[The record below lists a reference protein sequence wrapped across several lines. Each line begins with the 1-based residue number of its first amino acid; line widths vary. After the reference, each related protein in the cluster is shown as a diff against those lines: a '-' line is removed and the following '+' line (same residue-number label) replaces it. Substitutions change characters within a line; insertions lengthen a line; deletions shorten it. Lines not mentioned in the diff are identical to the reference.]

1 MHKILKKISYFFQGI
16 LLFLLFLLL
25 RPLPL
30 NTSSKLLGSIARSI
44 GPKLGISK
52 KASNNLKK
60 IMPDK
65 SQKERTKIVKGMW
78 ENLGRVIGEYPHLK
92 KLVIKKKNSKI
103 IIKGKKNLF
112 LTKKK
117 KIPAIF
123 FSAHIANWEIAPM
136 TAIINNI
143 PVLTIFRKPN
153 NPFVNLLIKFSRPN
167 IPFAPKGTEGAKQ
180 LIRSLRKG
188 MSIGLIVD
196 QKMNDGIKVPFFKK
210 PAMTAPALAQLALK
224 VKTLIIPVQIE
235 RIKKTNFIIT
245 FHNPLKIKR
254 NGKQKTIIEIM
265 TEVNLLIEKWIRKN
279 PEQWFWLHKRW

>member
-1 MHKILKKISYFFQGI
+1 MHKILKKIIYLFQGI
-16 LLFLLFLLL
+16 LLSVLFLFL
-25 RPLPL
+25 RIIPL
-30 NTSSKLLGSIARSI
+30 NFSSHLLGTIAKII
-44 GPKLGISK
+44 GPKLSISK
-52 KASNNLKK
+52 KAFDNIKNV
-60 IMPDK
+60 MPEK
-65 SQKERTKIVKGMW
+65 NKKERIKIVQGMW

-136 TAIINNI
+136 AAIINNI

-153 NPFVNLLIKFSRPN
+153 NPFVNLLLKLSRPN
-167 IPFAPKGTEGAKQ
+167 IPFAPKGIEGAKQ

-245 FHNPLKIKR
+245 FHNPLKINK
-254 NGKQKTIIEIM
+254 NGRTKNIMEIM

>member
-1 MHKILKKISYFFQGI
+1 MPINLSSRILGKV
-16 LLFLLFLLL
+16 
-25 RPLPL
+25 
-30 NTSSKLLGSIARSI
+30 GSFI
-44 GPKLGISK
+44 GPKLDISK
-52 KASNNLKK
+52 EAMQNIK
-60 IMPDK
+60 IAMPEK
-65 SQKERTKIVKGMW
+65 NKKERKKIVKGMW
-78 ENLGRVIGEYPHLK
+78 ENLGRVIGEYPHLQ
-92 KLVIKKKNSKI
+92 KLVIKEKNNKI

-210 PAMTAPALAQLALK
+210 PAMTAPALAQLARK

-265 TEVNLLIEKWIRKN
+265 TEVNLMLEKWIRKN